1 MCRTLRI
8 EVEVPKG
15 TFAQEDPQ
23 GLGRKYCVN
32 FNILRGR
39 VTPKG
44 AWYLLDLSGADSKV
58 GAVVRLFQRK
68 GIPIRMHGLETSA
81 VG

>member
-1 MCRTLRI
+1 LRI

-15 TFAQEDPQ
+15 ALLSEDPQ
-23 GLGRKYCVN
+23 GIGRKYCVH

-39 VTPKG
+39 VTPTG

-68 GIPIRMHGLETSA
+68 GIPIRMHALETSA